1 VHVPADWQMA
11 QQRPATSSPTDHSV
25 QRKRC
30 RMDQHLHEGLLLPP
44 PSQLISSAR
53 DPMTPNVNIVVR
65 MPTAALQQS
74 VDSSADKAD
83 QRLTHTLAGQSR
95 GGVGL
100 HQNPLHQ
107 GVGVREAWRLQS
119 RLQSRRWQCLS
130 SSGRGRNSNVVYQE
144 CVEPNVNR
152 GTAGHAR
159 QTCTTLLRT
168 CSWSKQALNEL

>member
-100 HQNPLHQ
+100 HQNLPASR
-107 GVGVREAWRLQS
+107 GVGEGGPAAT
-119 RLQSRRWQCLS
+119 
-130 SSGRGRNSNVVYQE
+130 VV
-144 CVEPNVNR
+144 
-152 GTAGHAR
+152 AA
-159 QTCTTLLRT
+159 
-168 CSWSKQALNEL
+168 KQAVAALEQQWQRQEQQCGIPGVRRAKRKQRYGRSCSSDLHNTTAHLLTE